1 MEVNDERR
9 NRGIASEMENG
20 RPEPRYPRNLGA
32 WRECESGAC
41 FVAGTLVHT
50 QEGLKPIEQIKVG
63 DMVLSK
69 HESGEGERAYKRVTK
84 TFVHENREV
93 LYIAVGGKQADGQD
107 YYSRLFVTP
116 EHPIWVRGKGW
127 KEAVKVKKVFPS
139 IFVDVV
145 SDISPRV
152 VAHKPLYRTAKEK
165 HAWVPSMDNRE
176 GMESLGSVFDLTTF
190 DYAEEPL
197 YFYDQSVPVNYRKR
211 PEHRYTTTV
220 YNIEVEDFHTY
231 YVTKDGIW
239 VHNKNLSA
247 NNSEVKHLVSH
258 IAFPGNS

>member
-1 MEVNDERR
+1 MEANDERR
-9 NRGIASEMENG
+9 NRSIAVGMGSG
-20 RPEPRYPRNLGA
+20 RPDPEFAGA
-32 WRECESGAC
+32 SRELESSAC

-84 TFVHENREV
+84 TFMHENREV
-93 LYIAVGGKQADGQD
+93 LYIGVGGKQADGQN

-127 KEAVKVKKVFPS
+127 KEAAKVKFTFP
-139 IFVDVV
+139 FTHVDVL
-145 SDISPRV
+145 SDIEPRV
-152 VAHKPLYRTAKEK
+152 AAHTLLYKTKIESY
-165 HAWVPSMDNRE
+165 AWASPIE
-176 GMESLGSVFDLTTF
+176 GMGSLGRVFDLTTF
-190 DYAEEPL
+190 GFADQDS

-211 PEHRYTTTV
+211 AEHRYTTTV

-247 NNSEVKHLVSH
+247 NNSEVKH
-258 IAFPGNS
+258 